1 MEAAVAGTAVP
12 VAARD
17 GERTDEQTVRLMRT
31 SVDSR
36 LAEGV
41 AVAKAGLGGEVI
53 HRDGRPGTAR
63 AAGRNPDALDDLIA
77 GAPEDADDDADEQ

>member
-1 MEAAVAGTAVP
+1 
-12 VAARD
+12 
-17 GERTDEQTVRLMRT
+17 MRT

-63 AAGRNPDALDDLIA
+63 AGRSPDALDDLIA
-77 GAPEDADDDADEQ
+77 GAPEDADDDADEHREWP